1 MERHELMDVVLV
13 AAVAENHVIGSDGA
27 MPWHYPEDLRR
38 FKRTTTGHPVIM
50 GRKTFESIAER
61 LDGPLPDRTNIVLT
75 SDPNRLPEHETVV
88 PATSIDAAMD
98 AAAETGDSVVFV
110 IGGGTVYEQFLPDAD
125 RLLLTEIHAAYDG
138 DTTFPAFDNADW
150 QEREREPHGEFDFVT
165 YERRGSTSN
174 S

>member
-1 MERHELMDVVLV
+1 MEGHDLMDVVLV
-13 AAVAENHVIGSDGA
+13 AAVAENRVIGSDGA

-50 GRKTFESIAER
+50 GRKTFESIAAR

-75 SDPNRLPEHETVV
+75 SDPDRLPDHETVV
-88 PATSIDAAMD
+88 PTTSIDAAMA

-125 RLLLTEIHAAYDG
+125 RLRLTEIHAEHDG
-138 DTTFPAFDNADW
+138 DTTFPDFDEADW
-150 QEREREPHGEFDFVT
+150 QETERERHGEFDFVT
-165 YERRGSTSN
+165 YERRGSDPTS
-174 S
+174 